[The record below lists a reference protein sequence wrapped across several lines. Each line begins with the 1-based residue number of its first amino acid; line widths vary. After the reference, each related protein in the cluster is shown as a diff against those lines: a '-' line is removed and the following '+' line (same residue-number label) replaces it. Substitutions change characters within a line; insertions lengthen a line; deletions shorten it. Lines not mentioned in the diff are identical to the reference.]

1 MDIYILEITHI
12 FFILLFSVSAIAK
25 VISFKSFRRTLDVIL
40 EKNKSVSR
48 PIGIFIIF
56 VEVLIVVTLV
66 LSGQFL
72 GPAYVLILM
81 TLAIFT
87 FVMTWMK
94 ASGKAMSCH
103 CFGVEP
109 RKSSDLD
116 IIRNIGLIGLTIFA
130 IFKLSGHQTFEYEVT
145 FLLFGLALI
154 MLIITVY
161 LENIAEIL
169 RR

>member
-1 MDIYILEITHI
+1 
-12 FFILLFSVSAIAK
+12 
-25 VISFKSFRRTLDVIL
+25 
-40 EKNKSVSR
+40 
-48 PIGIFIIF
+48 
-56 VEVLIVVTLV
+56 
-66 LSGQFL
+66 
-72 GPAYVLILM
+72 
-81 TLAIFT
+81 
-87 FVMTWMK
+87 
-94 ASGKAMSCH
+94 MSCH